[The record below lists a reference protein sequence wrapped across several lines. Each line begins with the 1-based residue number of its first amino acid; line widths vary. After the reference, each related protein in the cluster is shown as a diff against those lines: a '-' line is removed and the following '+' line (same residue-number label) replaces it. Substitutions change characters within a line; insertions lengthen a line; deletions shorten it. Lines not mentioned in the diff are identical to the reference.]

1 MSTAVRAARAIWR
14 GYYEG
19 SSKRAGQV
27 RRLHVIRDKPVG
39 EHYVRARPALRLET
53 WCGQGAG
60 SHQHSGP
67 AVLDPMPARPPD
79 GLEWCPKCIGH
90 LAEWYGLLDEVA
102 ASLAAYD
109 PGLVT

>member
-1 MSTAVRAARAIWR
+1 MTAAVQAARAVYR
-14 GYYEG
+14 SYYEG
-19 SSKRAGQV
+19 SKRAGQV

-39 EHYVRARPALRLET
+39 EHWVRARPAERLET

-60 SHQHSGP
+60 THQHSEPVTGP
-67 AVLDPMPARPPD
+67 LPLRPPR
-79 GLEWCPKCIGH
+79 GLAWCPKCIGH

-109 PGLVT
+109 PGLAP